1 MKGNKA
7 SRLLGHKRL
16 QPPLNSIYF
25 QPLPLWFKCERTIV
39 GWHWYVCVRV
49 CLWSVVW
56 FSAPTFTRTS
66 LLSDQSCKLRP
77 MKENVCVCVCVCV
90 SVSVRVCCGGQRCR
104 WGGGVFIAFNPGQ
117 WDCRGESE
125 RVLFELMKRKPFT
138 LLHKDAQLCLCYG
151 LPFSLK
157 VEWNGM
163 EQNIS
168 FALCSL
174 FRFNPQKS
182 TKSHANRK
190 QDLRN
195 GWGSLEM

>member
-1 MKGNKA
+1 M
-7 SRLLGHKRL
+7 
-16 QPPLNSIYF
+16 
-25 QPLPLWFKCERTIV
+25 
-39 GWHWYVCVRV
+39 
-49 CLWSVVW
+49 
-56 FSAPTFTRTS
+56 
-66 LLSDQSCKLRP
+66 
-77 MKENVCVCVCVCV
+77 CVCVCVCDLLFDLVRPPSQGPASYQIKAASCGLWKKLCVCVCACVCV
-90 SVSVRVCCGGQRCR
+90 SVCVCCGGQRCR

-157 VEWNGM
+157 VEWDGT
-163 EQNIS
+163 EQNIL

-182 TKSHANRK
+182 TKSHANCK

-195 GWGSLEM
+195 GWGLLEL